1 MALVVDAKIGMVMC
15 IGVQHNLLDL
25 VGLSI
30 KQQIQSPASHFIKGV
45 YEKLGHTSCADAH
58 NATAQVC
65 VLGRLNNKAL
75 VSGVN

>member
-30 KQQIQSPASHFIKGV
+30 KQQIQSPASH
-45 YEKLGHTSCADAH
+45 TSCADAH
-58 NATAQVC
+58 NATVQVC
-65 VLGRLNNKAL
+65 VLGRLNNTAP

>member
-30 KQQIQSPASHFIKGV
+30 KQQIQSPASHIG
-45 YEKLGHTSCADAH
+45 CADAD
-58 NATAQVC
+58 NATVQVC
-65 VLGRLNNKAL
+65 VLGRLNNKAPI
-75 VSGVN
+75 SGVK